1 MVYQSVILHIFNF
14 HSLKKYVNILWKHSL
29 IRERGW
35 GAKSKLET
43 FLIVINDLYPTG
55 IINVDT
61 LK

>member
-1 MVYQSVILHIFNF
+1 MFYHSVILHIFNF
-14 HSLKKYVNILWKHSL
+14 HSLKNVNILWKHSL

-43 FLIVINDLYPTG
+43 FLIIINDLYPTG

-61 LK
+61 II